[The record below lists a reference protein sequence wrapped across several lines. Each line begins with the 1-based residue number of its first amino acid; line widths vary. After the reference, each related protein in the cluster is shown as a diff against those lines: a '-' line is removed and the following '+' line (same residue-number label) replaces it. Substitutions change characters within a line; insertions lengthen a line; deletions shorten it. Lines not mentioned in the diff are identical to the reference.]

1 MRALRNIAI
10 IALLAF
16 VVAAVPGGGEAASA
30 IVTALTLCFLVAIGF
45 AGYQLYRQNQLAL
58 LSLEER
64 SRTMLLA
71 ALGAI
76 VLMVAGA
83 DELTATGLGLLVW
96 LGVLGAAIF
105 ALVRVWSEAR
115 SSY

>member
-1 MRALRNIAI
+1 MRAVRNIAI
-10 IALLAF
+10 IAVLALI
-16 VVAAVPGGGEAASA
+16 VAAVPGGGEAARA
-30 IVTALTLCFLVAIGF
+30 IVTALTICFLVALGF

-58 LSLEER
+58 LALEER
-64 SRTMLLA
+64 SRTVLLA

-76 VLMVAGA
+76 ALMVAGA

-96 LGVLGAAIF
+96 LLVIGLSIF

>member
-1 MRALRNIAI
+1 VRTLRNIAI
-10 IALLAF
+10 IAVLAF
-16 VVAAVPGGGEAASA
+16 IVAAVPGGGEAANA
-30 IVTALTLCFLVAIGF
+30 IVTALTICFLVAIGF
-45 AGYQLYRQNQLAL
+45 MAYQLYRQNQLAL
-58 LSLEER
+58 LSLEDR

-83 DELTATGLGLLVW
+83 DELMATGLGLLVW
-96 LGVLGAAIF
+96 IAVLAASIF

>member
-10 IALLAF
+10 IAVLALI
-16 VVAAVPGGGEAASA
+16 VAAVPGGGEAANA
-30 IVTALTLCFLVAIGF
+30 IVTALTLCFLIALGF
-45 AGYQLYRQNQLAL
+45 AGYQLYRQNQLTL

-83 DELTATGLGLLVW
+83 DELTATGLGLLLW
-96 LGVLGAAIF
+96 LSVLGFSIF

-115 SSY
+115 NSY

>member
-1 MRALRNIAI
+1 MRTLRNIAI
-10 IALLAF
+10 IAVLAF
-16 VVAAVPGGGEAASA
+16 IVAAVPGGGEAARA
-30 IVTALTLCFLVAIGF
+30 IVTAITIGFLVAIGF
-45 AGYQLYRQNQLAL
+45 AAYQLYRQNQLAL
-58 LSLEER
+58 LALEER

-83 DELTATGLGLLVW
+83 DELTSTGIGLLVW
-96 LGVLGAAIF
+96 LGVLGLSIF
-105 ALVRVWSEAR
+105 ALVRVWNEAR